1 MQDQQD
7 FIKNVTS
14 WEDPVLFHG
23 HIAFLKF
30 KERKPFYINMIRN
43 PLDRLISYYYFV
55 RTGDTL
61 RGQTERQLGR
71 PGKIVQHNMNPVFN
85 PDFNEFNNL
94 FRQGCVL

>member
-1 MQDQQD
+1 MQDQTD

-71 PGKIVQHNMNPVFN
+71 PGTKSRNFEKIF
-85 PDFNEFNNL
+85 FEL
-94 FRQGCVL
+94 